1 MFKRSDTYS
10 FIELILTCVLIIIV
24 FSCTDD
30 KVRYVVINQEGTEVF
45 DEYKSEKVRIGV
57 GIANLDDKNAMTCNY
72 ESIKGVI
79 ITHVTKDSP
88 AKISGISVGDIIIS
102 INKYKTANI
111 EQFLELIKGYDHSN
125 SIKITIIRKC
135 VIKVVNVTF
144 K

>member
-30 KVRYVVINQEGTEVF
+30 KLRYVVINQEGTEVL
-45 DEYKSEKVRIGV
+45 DEYKSKNVRIGV

-72 ESIKGVI
+72 KSIKGVI

-102 INKYKTANI
+102 INKDKTANI
-111 EQFLELIKGYDHSN
+111 EQFLELIKGYDHSD